1 MKVIWRNGGA
11 ASKLSASS
19 SAGQASELL
28 LSSAARPLCPWSH
41 RRFSSSAPQ
50 RLSSSAPRLL
60 SSSAPQLLGSAI
72 SKSLSS
78 SASFSSR
85 RFLSSSSSPSSV
97 NILEPSEDHQLLRK
111 MVRDFAEAE
120 VDPQAMDFNRIEKFN
135 VPLFKKL
142 GELGLLG
149 ITVPEE
155 YGGSGSDAVA
165 ACIAHEE
172 LSAADPAFCLSYLA
186 HSLLFV
192 NNLARNGS
200 EEQKHKY
207 LPAACSG
214 DLIGGMCMSE
224 PDAGTD
230 VLGMKTTAKSGG
242 DHYVLNGTK
251 MWITNGTIDGESTGD
266 IFLVY
271 AKTQAADGSEGLSL
285 FLVEKGTEGFK
296 LGQQIKDKCGM
307 RASMTAE
314 LVFDNCKIP
323 AENLVGKEAGAVS
336 CMMRNLEI
344 ERLCLAAMSCGIAK
358 RSVERM
364 AKYAQERKAFGK
376 SLASFGQIQRLIGDS
391 YASMSAGRAFLY
403 QTAIQHDLDNDPEVT
418 GTNQRIETD
427 AVKLFCCKMGKD
439 CADSAIQVLGGNG
452 YVGDYQV
459 ERLWR
464 DAKLLEIGGGTNE
477 AHHKNI
483 ARDLSRKDSGRI

>member
-459 ERLWR
+459 ERL
-464 DAKLLEIGGGTNE
+464 
-477 AHHKNI
+477 
-483 ARDLSRKDSGRI
+483 